1 MIIMAFFFSVI
12 PDYYT
17 NLEKDAESI
26 EDGILYST
34 MLSTDK
40 ENILIQN
47 DVTYEKYY
55 ESEIEL
61 LKVNNVNLWDCLN
74 SGIAQEYKE
83 DSANT
88 IKRRLLRIYAD
99 NTHKGI
105 EDYGIYVNNC
115 FRNMIDFKPN
125 DILTIRLCGN
135 ILNCKVAEVYTD
147 VKTNDM
153 IGFTFATCKEIDRL
167 YIKNEDVSLKYA
179 IAGNTSDTILA
190 EILFEDSNAYID
202 KNQRLSGYLK
212 EFIAAQKYILLNYC
226 LIIAFSS
233 ILLVLLGQMILF
245 IKKGNDYWSLWKIG
259 MDKFF

>member
-1 MIIMAFFFSVI
+1 MESHSNNRLVKNTLLLYVRTIIVMCVGLYTSRVI
-12 PDYYT
+12 
-17 NLEKDAESI
+17 L
-26 EDGILYST
+26 
-34 MLSTDK
+34 
-40 ENILIQN
+40 
-47 DVTYEKYY
+47 DV
-55 ESEIEL
+55 L
-61 LKVNNVNLWDCLN
+61 
-74 SGIAQEYKE
+74 
-83 DSANT
+83 
-88 IKRRLLRIYAD
+88 
-99 NTHKGI
+99 GI

-245 IKKGNDYWSLWKIG
+245 IKKGE
-259 MDKFF
+259 KFKK